1 MAPTR
6 FTDRRHAGRALAQ
19 WLRAPDDDA
28 AGSSDRTAD
37 GTDRPAGYG
46 AVAGAPDDTAAT
58 ADAATWP
65 YGAADPLVLALPRG
79 GVPVAAEVAQEFRAP
94 LDVLVVRKIGVPG
107 SPETGIGAIVDEEQ
121 PVFDHRALRFLG
133 LAEDRLAPS
142 VARER
147 AELHRREDLYR
158 AGRPEPRVTGRTV
171 LLVDDGLATG
181 LTALAALRHLR
192 RRRPA
197 HLALAAPVGS
207 RTAVAELS
215 EEADRVFVLRR
226 PDHFR
231 AVGEWYDDFDQVGDD
246 EVIAVL
252 RAASSTA

>member
-1 MAPTR
+1 MR

-19 WLRAPDDDA
+19 WLRAPTDTG
-28 AGSSDRTAD
+28 AGPTGTSDTSASSISSTSS
-37 GTDRPAGYG
+37 
-46 AVAGAPDDTAAT
+46 GAPDT
-58 ADAATWP
+58 ATWP

-79 GVPVAAEVAQEFRAP
+79 GVPVAAAVAQEFRAD
-94 LDVLVVRKIGVPG
+94 LDVLVARKIGVPG
-107 SPETGIGAIVDEEQ
+107 SPETGIGAIAAEEQ

-133 LAEDRLAPS
+133 LAEDALAPS

-158 AGRPEPRVTGRTV
+158 EGCPEPRITGRTV

-192 RRRPA
+192 RRQPA

-207 RTAVAELS
+207 RDAVMELS
-215 EEADRVFVLRR
+215 GEADRVLVLHQ

-231 AVGEWYDDFDQVGDD
+231 AVGEWYDDFRQVGDD

-252 RAASSTA
+252 RAASSAA

>member
-1 MAPTR
+1 MR

-19 WLRAPDDDA
+19 WL
-28 AGSSDRTAD
+28 
-37 GTDRPAGYG
+37 
-46 AVAGAPDDTAAT
+46 GAPTGTATGPSDTSGPSSASGPTSTTAPSGTSSGTSDAPDTAA
-58 ADAATWP
+58 WP

-79 GVPVAAEVAQEFRAP
+79 GVPVAAEVAREFRAP
-94 LDVLVVRKIGVPG
+94 LDVLVARKIGVPG
-107 SPETGIGAIVDEEQ
+107 SPETGIGALVGEEQ
-121 PVFDHRALRFLG
+121 PVFDQRALRFLG
-133 LAEDRLAPS
+133 LAEDGLAPS

-158 AGRPEPRVTGRTV
+158 EGRPEPRVSGRPV

-207 RTAVAELS
+207 RNAVMKLAG
-215 EEADRVFVLRR
+215 EADRVLVLHQ
-226 PDHFR
+226 PDPFR
-231 AVGEWYDDFDQVGDD
+231 AVGEWYEDFDQVGDD

-252 RAASSTA
+252 RAASSAR

>member
-1 MAPTR
+1 MR

-19 WLRAPDDDA
+19 WLRAP
-28 AGSSDRTAD
+28 
-37 GTDRPAGYG
+37 TD
-46 AVAGAPDDTAAT
+46 TE
-58 ADAATWP
+58 TWP

-94 LDVLVVRKIGVPG
+94 LDVLVARKIGAPG
-107 SPETGIGAIVDEEQ
+107 SPETGIGALVGEEQ
-121 PVFDHRALRFLG
+121 PVFDRRALRFLG
-133 LAEDRLAPS
+133 LAEEGLAPS

-158 AGRPEPRVTGRTV
+158 EGRPEPRITGRAV

-192 RRRPA
+192 RRQPA

-207 RTAVAELS
+207 RNAVMELS
-215 EEADRVFVLRR
+215 GEADRVLVLHQ

-252 RAASSTA
+252 RAASSAA